1 MIIQHNLAAMN
12 ANRQFGVV
20 NRKKDKNTEKLS
32 SGYRVNRAADDAAG
46 LAISE
51 KMRRQI
57 RGLTQA
63 SKNAQ
68 DGISLVQV
76 ADGALNEMHDNL
88 QRINELC
95 VKAANGTL
103 TDQDRG
109 YVQSE
114 VSQIIAEINRIC
126 TDTRFNEIPI
136 FASEFKLVGIDAPD
150 YTNVKF
156 NDPVTIAGQKL
167 SNSKAMSFANINE
180 DSIEELVGK
189 SFSAFCSLNCG
200 QEFKFSFTD
209 SGGSHSSLVTT
220 ANPKRPNIDVVIDI
234 TGMKTGT
241 DVVNAVYSETA
252 KLNDGIYNADT
263 ISAKPKPGGASDTTS
278 SIYIGHAN
286 GLSRSG
292 DRLIFLGLG
301 GGGGGIDAGQL
312 DSRDAIINLQVGSEA
327 GQTIPVK
334 LYSMNASKIGI
345 SGINVSTRTGA
356 ENGISAVKSA
366 IELVSSR
373 RTYYGAIQNRL
384 EHTIKNLD
392 NVVENTTA
400 AESTIRDTDMAKYMV
415 DYSNDNILSQAG
427 IAMMSQANQANS
439 SVLSLLA

>member
-12 ANRQFGVV
+12 ANRQFGIV
-20 NRKKDKNTEKLS
+20 NRKKEKNTEKLA
-32 SGYRVNRAADDAAG
+32 SGYRINRAADDAAG

-57 RGLTQA
+57 RGLSQA

-109 YVQSE
+109 YIQSE
-114 VSQIIAEINRIC
+114 VSQISSEINRIC
-126 TDTRFNEIPI
+126 TDTRFNEIAI
-136 FASEFKLVGIDAPD
+136 FSSEYKLVGIDAPD
-150 YTNVKF
+150 YSNVKF
-156 NDPVTIAGQKL
+156 NDPLTIAGQYVP
-167 SNSKAMSFANINE
+167 NSKSMSFADINE
-180 DSIEELVGK
+180 STIDELVGK
-189 SFSAFCSLNCG
+189 SFSAFCSMNCG

-209 SGGSHSSLVTT
+209 SGGSSSKLVSTG
-220 ANPKRPNIDVVIDI
+220 NPSRPNIDVVIDI
-234 TGMKTGT
+234 TGMKNGT
-241 DVVNAVYSETA
+241 DVVNAVYAETA
-252 KLNDGIYNADT
+252 KLNDSIFAADNAVQ
-263 ISAKPKPGGASDTTS
+263 PKPGGNNNTTS
-278 SIYIGHAN
+278 STYIGHAN
-286 GLSRSG
+286 ALAKDG
-292 DRLIFLGLG
+292 DKLIFLGLG

-312 DSRDAIINLQVGSEA
+312 DSRDKIIDLQVGSEA

-334 LYSMNASKIGI
+334 LYSMNSSKIGI
-345 SGINVSTRTGA
+345 GSLNVSTRTGA

-366 IELVSSR
+366 IELVSAR

-400 AESTIRDTDMAKYMV
+400 AESSIRDTDMAKYMV

-427 IAMMSQANQANS
+427 IAMMSQANQTNS
-439 SVLSLLA
+439 LVLSLLS